1 MLSFS
6 RRLNSSGNGAPGS
19 GRLMEREKKDDGTIA
34 RAAVSEKMQQPMTEQ
49 RNPRVSSRRDDY
61 ALFLL

>member
-1 MLSFS
+1 
-6 RRLNSSGNGAPGS
+6 
-19 GRLMEREKKDDGTIA
+19 MEREKKDDGTIA

-61 ALFLL
+61 ALFLLWKEKKKKNLLHPERLEC